1 MKTLA
6 LSVLPCAVWLAW
18 FWFQDWYDREPWRT
32 VILTFLLGAAAT
44 VAALVFNAMG
54 TLVVGSVFG
63 VNPFSQI
70 LVLFLVIGPVEEAV
84 KMAAVLAHAYR
95 RPEFNEPVDGVVYS
109 AAAALGFAAAENLL
123 YLGRFGADVFV
134 VRGILSNPGH
144 ALFAAFWGLALS
156 RARTLPNVGSRRV
169 ATIVSGWLAAS
180 LLHGLFDAVLTAGQY
195 GALPEY
201 LVIGIIVALMIS
213 VFIYVEIMTV
223 RHVVR
228 SPHRRETMLLSA
240 AALCPS
246 CGEMGIGARPCPHC
260 GQMIA
265 PAEEDRLCPACG
277 RRQHAGLTV
286 CADCGASLLA
296 SRPQP
301 LPLVFPHLVRPTGD
315 GREEIAFILDQPEVT
330 VGKTL
335 DNTFVIDDPTVSKHH
350 ARLVWHPVG
359 NFVAIDLNSTN
370 GTYVNG
376 RRVKENLLKDGFEIR
391 FGRARFIYRSPDR
404 PSPLRAAAPRPQSPD
419 PHPGA

>member
-6 LSVLPCAVWLAW
+6 LSVLPCLLWLAW

-32 VILTFLLGAAAT
+32 VIFTFLLGAVAT
-44 VAALVFNAMG
+44 VAALVFNTMG
-54 TLVVGSVFG
+54 TLVVGSVLG
-63 VNPFSQI
+63 VTPFSQI

-109 AAAALGFAAAENLL
+109 AAAALGFAAAENVL
-123 YLGRFGADVFV
+123 YLARFGSDVFV

-169 ATIVSGWLAAS
+169 ATIVGGWFAAS
-180 LLHGLFDAVLTAGQY
+180 LLHGLFDALLMAGQH
-195 GALPEY
+195 GVLPEY
-201 LVIGIIVALMIS
+201 LVIGVIIALMIS
-213 VFIYVEIMTV
+213 VFVYVEVMTV

-228 SPHRRETMLLSA
+228 SPHRRETMLLA
-240 AALCPS
+240 AAAFCPS
-246 CGEMGIGARPCPHC
+246 CGEMGIGGQPCLHC
-260 GQMIA
+260 GQPMA
-265 PAEEDRLCPACG
+265 PVDDDRFCPTCG
-277 RRQHAGLTV
+277 RRQRPGLTV

-296 SRPQP
+296 VRSRP
-301 LPLVFPHLVRPTGD
+301 LPLAYPHLARLLNN
-315 GREEIAFILDQPEVT
+315 GREEIAFVLDRPEVT

-350 ARLVWHPVG
+350 ARLVWHPAG

-376 RRVKENLLKDGFEIR
+376 RRVRENLLKDGFEIR
-391 FGRARFIYRSPDR
+391 FGRARFIYRSSDR
-404 PSPLRAAAPRPQSPD
+404 PRAPARS
-419 PHPGA
+419 G